1 MSELF
6 GSAEFWV
13 AVAFVLFVGVLLRF
27 GWARGIATLD
37 KRAANIKNELDEAIR
52 LREKAQE
59 LLASYQRKQR
69 DAEKEAAD
77 IIAHAEAEAG
87 RLRAEAEE
95 ELAATVSRRTDAALA
110 KISQV
115 EALALAQVRE
125 TAVDMAVSAARKML
139 ADNLDET
146 RGNVLIND
154 AISELRRKLH

>member
-52 LREKAQE
+52 LREEAQE

-115 EALALAQVRE
+115 EAQALAQVRE
-125 TAVDMAVSAARKML
+125 KAVDMAVSAARKML

>member
-52 LREKAQE
+52 LREEAQE

>member
-27 GWARGIATLD
+27 GWERGIAALD

-52 LREKAQE
+52 LREEAQE

-69 DAEKEAAD
+69 DTEKEAAD

-95 ELAATVSRRTDAALA
+95 ELAATVSRRTDTALA

-115 EALALAQVRE
+115 EAQALAQVRE
-125 TAVDMAVSAARKML
+125 TAVNMAVSAARKML

>member
-1 MSELF
+1 MTMSELF

-27 GWARGIATLD
+27 GWGRGIAALD
-37 KRAANIKNELDEAIR
+37 KRAANIKNKLDEAIR
-52 LREKAQE
+52 LREEAQE

-95 ELAATVSRRTDAALA
+95 ELAATVSRRTDTALA
-110 KISQV
+110 KISQM
-115 EALALAQVRE
+115 EA
-125 TAVDMAVSAARKML
+125 DWML
-139 ADNLDET
+139 FPDW
-146 RGNVLIND
+146 I
-154 AISELRRKLH
+154 